1 MSGTIDTW
9 APDRLARLLGLAAI
23 VTAFTLDQTTK
34 LIALGTLEHG
44 VVQSVLPVFD
54 MRLSFNRG
62 VSFSLL
68 TETFADHPQALA
80 GISLAIA
87 ALLAFLL
94 IRSISRWE
102 TVAFGLMIGGA
113 LGNALDRLRHGAVV
127 DFLDFH
133 VGNYHWPTF
142 NLADTAIVF
151 GVMLLIAR
159 AFLDRSSDN
168 KSKEHPS

>member
-1 MSGTIDTW
+1 MSGTIGTW
-9 APDRLARLLGLAAI
+9 APDRLARLFGLAAI

-34 LIALGTLEHG
+34 LIALRTLEHG
-44 VVQSVLPVFD
+44 IVQSVLPVFD

-62 VSFSLL
+62 VSFSLFA
-68 TETFADHPQALA
+68 ETFADRPQALA
-80 GISLAIA
+80 AISLAIA

-94 IRSISRWE
+94 IRSISRLE
-102 TVAFGLMIGGA
+102 TVAFGLMLGSA

-133 VGNYHWPTF
+133 IGNYHWPTF

-159 AFLDRSSDN
+159 TFLDKNADN
-168 KSKEHPS
+168 PSKENPS